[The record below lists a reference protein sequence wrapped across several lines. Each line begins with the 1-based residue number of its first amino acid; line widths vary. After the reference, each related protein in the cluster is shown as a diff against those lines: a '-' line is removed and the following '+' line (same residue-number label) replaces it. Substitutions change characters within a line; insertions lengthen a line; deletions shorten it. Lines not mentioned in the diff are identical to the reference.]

1 MGAWSLCLAL
11 GLLTLP
17 GALAAAPATAAQAAK
32 PQPPDKSQ
40 APAGPQ
46 PVATPPANVEPEYK
60 IGAGDVLH
68 IFVWKEADLTHNVN
82 VRIDGRITVPLLGDI
97 VAVGKTSAELGR
109 EIGTALG
116 RFVENPLVTV
126 IVTQAT
132 SARFFILGE
141 VKSPGPH
148 ALAGSMTVVQALAEA
163 GGFGQF
169 AKKDE
174 ILVIRGR
181 QSFKVNYDRLEDGSD
196 LAHNLLLQ
204 PGDTVIVP

>member
-1 MGAWSLCLAL
+1 MFIALAL
-11 GLLTLP
+11 LVMP
-17 GALAAAPATAAQAAK
+17 GAVGAEQAAPQQTAKPNTPPSPQPSVVPAAAAA
-32 PQPPDKSQ
+32 D
-40 APAGPQ
+40 
-46 PVATPPANVEPEYK
+46 PEYK

-68 IFVWKEADLTHNVN
+68 IFVWKEADLTHNVH

-97 VAVGKTSAELGR
+97 VAVGKTSADLGR
-109 EIGTALG
+109 EIGTALA

-126 IVTQAT
+126 IVSQAN

-141 VKSPGPH
+141 VKQPGPH
-148 ALAGSMTVVQALAEA
+148 PLVGSMTVVQALAEA
-163 GGFGQF
+163 GGFAQF

-174 ILVIRGR
+174 ILLIRG
-181 QSFKVNYDRLEDGSD
+181 SKSYKVNYDKLENGSD